1 MSVDT
6 IIAIEGLSAYES
18 LQEIPEKILL
28 AASRAINKTTERA
41 RVAGRREIQK
51 QVNLPARYISDNLF
65 TGQAA
70 TTQRL
75 EREIVGRF
83 RPTSLARYARGTPES
98 TRRAGGV
105 NLNVAPGGGARW
117 MGRAFL
123 VRLRG
128 IGGESTGPNA
138 NIGLAI
144 RLRPG
149 ETIRNKKVTVSV
161 TKSGLTLLYGPSV
174 DQLFQTVR
182 EDIAPDTSDFL
193 EREFLRL
200 VEVDLP
206 K

>member
-1 MSVDT
+1 MIADAV
-6 IIAIEGLSAYES
+6 IAIEGLSAYRTLED
-18 LQEIPEKILL
+18 IPEKLL
-28 AASRAINKTTERA
+28 VAAARAVNRTTERA
-41 RVAGRREIQK
+41 RTAGGREIRK
-51 QVNLPARYISDNLF
+51 QVNLPARYVSDNLF

-70 TTQRL
+70 TPERL

-83 RPTSLARYARGTPES
+83 RPVSLARYAKGTPES

-105 NLNVAPGGGARW
+105 NLTIKPGGAAF
-117 MGRAFL
+117 MKRAFL

-128 IGGESTGPNA
+128 AGGDTGANA

-149 ETIRNKKVTVSV
+149 ETIRNKKVSLTV
-161 TKSGLTLLYGPSV
+161 TKSGLALLYGPSI

-182 EDIAPDTSDFL
+182 EDITPDASDFL

-206 K
+206 R